1 MASLSRKLSVT
12 TYRYISHLVVT
23 GVIAI
28 APGHRNNAKTRGGA
42 LDRSERAQPVLD
54 YLVADTLRIPPGIAA
69 IRSAITCC
77 CCARSSG
84 ARRTVQQLE
93 HEDYQ
98 IVDANPTQQPNRSIL

>member
-42 LDRSERAQPVLD
+42 LDRSEPAQPVLD
-54 YLVADTLRIPPGIAA
+54 YLVADTIPPGIAA
-69 IRSAITCC
+69 IRSALT

-93 HEDYQ
+93 HEDYP
-98 IVDANPTQQPNRSIL
+98 IVDANPTQSKSAA